1 VDIRELAKRTYEA
14 NMELALEELRKDDG
28 NDEVVEKCL
37 AAAVEIA
44 ISFQE
49 IFDQE
54 VRNA

>member
-1 VDIRELAKRTYEA
+1 MDIRELAKRTYEA